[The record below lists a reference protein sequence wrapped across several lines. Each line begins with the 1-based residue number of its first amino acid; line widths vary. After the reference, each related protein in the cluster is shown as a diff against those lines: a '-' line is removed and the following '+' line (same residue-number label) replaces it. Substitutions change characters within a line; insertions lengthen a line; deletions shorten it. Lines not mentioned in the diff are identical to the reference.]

1 MRQEPGSAKRDARFR
16 KRGWEVPGMGLGPPV
31 AMLRRA
37 LCSLALCSLAAGPG
51 AAQPR
56 PGETAPGEPGRGD
69 PASGDP
75 SVAAWPT
82 RPLRLIVPF
91 PPGGSTDILARILA
105 ERLGNRLGQT
115 VVVENRG
122 GAAGNIAAEAAT
134 RAEPDGYTL
143 FFASVGTAAINRHL
157 YGRLTWRAED
167 LVPVVLWADLP
178 NAVVVGAASE
188 IRSLAELIA
197 AARAR
202 PGELSFA
209 SSGNGTTLHLSGE
222 LFKAMTGTDI
232 LHVPF
237 RGGADSVN
245 QLMGGRIDVAFNNLP
260 TALPLIR
267 GGQLRVLAV
276 TSPERSPALPEVA
289 TVAELG
295 LPGYAAVSWFG
306 VQVPR
311 QTPEALVRRLNA
323 EVNAILADGVT
334 RPRIEATGARALGGS
349 MAGFT
354 AFIESENVKWAAV
367 IRQSGAKV
375 D

>member
-1 MRQEPGSAKRDARFR
+1 MA
-16 KRGWEVPGMGLGPPV
+16 VGLPA
-31 AMLRRA
+31 AMSRRA
-37 LCSLALCSLAAGPG
+37 LPGLALGLAGGP
-51 AAQPR
+51 ARAQP
-56 PGETAPGEPGRGD
+56 AD
-69 PASGDP
+69 PASP
-75 SVAAWPT
+75 AHPWPN

-105 ERLGNRLGQT
+105 ERLGSRLGQT

-122 GAAGNIAAEAAT
+122 GAAGNIAAELAS
-134 RAEPDGYTL
+134 RADPDGYTL

-157 YGRLTWRAED
+157 YGRLTWRPED
-167 LVPVVLWADLP
+167 LVSVVLWADLP
-178 NAVVVGAASE
+178 NAVVVGATSP
-188 IRSLAELIA
+188 IRSLPELIA
-197 AARAR
+197 TARAR

-222 LFKAMTGTDI
+222 LFKAMTGTDM

-276 TSPERSPALPEVA
+276 AAPERSPALPEVP
-289 TVAELG
+289 TVAEFG

-306 VQVPR
+306 VQVPLR
-311 QTPEALVRRLNA
+311 TPEPVIRRLNA
-323 EVNAILADGVT
+323 EANAILADGTT
-334 RPRIEATGARALGGS
+334 RERIEVAGARARGGS
-349 MAGFT
+349 AAEFAAFT
-354 AFIESENVKWAAV
+354 EAENVKWAEV

>member
-1 MRQEPGSAKRDARFR
+1 MPGMELPSRLPAAVPRRVLLGVLAGLAPGLLAPGLPGGAAMAQPAEPG
-16 KRGWEVPGMGLGPPV
+16 W
-31 AMLRRA
+31 
-37 LCSLALCSLAAGPG
+37 
-51 AAQPR
+51 
-56 PGETAPGEPGRGD
+56 
-69 PASGDP
+69 P
-75 SVAAWPT
+75 S

-105 ERLGNRLGQT
+105 ERLGNRLGHT

-157 YGRLTWRAED
+157 YCRLTWRAED

-178 NAVVVGAASE
+178 NAVVVGGQSR
-188 IRSLAELIA
+188 IRTLAELIA
-197 AARAR
+197 AAKAK

-306 VQVPR
+306 LQVPR
-311 QTPEALVRRLNA
+311 LTPEAVARRLNA
-323 EVNAILADGVT
+323 EVNAILADPATRERIETAGA
-334 RPRIEATGARALGGS
+334 RPRGGT
-349 MAGFT
+349 AAEFV
-354 AFIESENVKWAAV
+354 AFIESENVKWAEI
-367 IRQSGAKV
+367 IRRSGAKV